1 MGAGAHRG
9 SLHFA
14 TPDFLSNL
22 VALGSFM
29 RLSYGKPHTRM
40 SSAAWQEIRVRFGS
54 TASRDRRDDKVE
66 GGASMGKWLVAERIV
81 R

>member
-1 MGAGAHRG
+1 MREPEAHRR

-22 VALGSFM
+22 MALGSFM
-29 RLSYGKPHTRM
+29 RLSLRKAAHADM

-54 TASRDRRDDKVE
+54 TASRDRRDDKVGVVHPWE
-66 GGASMGKWLVAERIV
+66 IG
-81 R
+81 